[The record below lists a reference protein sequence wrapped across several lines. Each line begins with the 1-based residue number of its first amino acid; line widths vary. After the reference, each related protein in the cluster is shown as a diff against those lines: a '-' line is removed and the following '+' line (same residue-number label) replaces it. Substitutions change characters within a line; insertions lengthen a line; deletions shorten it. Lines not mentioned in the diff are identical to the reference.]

1 MKGILLVTHGG
12 LGEALVQCACHILN
26 RRPPQIAQ
34 LGVAAQDDPLDI
46 LPVARQMVEWVDSGE
61 GVVVLTDIFGATPS
75 NVATKLSEPGRVEVL
90 AGVNVPMLVRV
101 LNYREKD
108 MATLLQC
115 AVSGGCDGV
124 IRIQP

>member
-1 MKGILLVTHGG
+1 MKGMLLVTHGG

-46 LPVARQMVEWVDSGE
+46 LPVARQMVDWVDSGE
-61 GVVVLTDIFGATPS
+61 GVLVLTDIFGATPS
-75 NVATKLSEPGRVEVL
+75 NVATKLAEPGRVEVL

-108 MATLLQC
+108 MTTLVQR

-124 IRIQP
+124 IRIQ

>member
-61 GVVVLTDIFGATPS
+61 GVIVLTDIFGATPS

-108 MATLLQC
+108 MTTLLQR

>member
-108 MATLLQC
+108 MTTLLQR

>member
-61 GVVVLTDIFGATPS
+61 GVIVLTDIFGATPS
-75 NVATKLSEPGRVEVL
+75 NVASKLAAPGRVEVL

-108 MATLLQC
+108 MPTLLQR